1 MASPH
6 AGQRRCR
13 FTVTDGRESDHLRH
27 VPTVRRRVSQ
37 RARGGPRHHDAKFT
51 REVFR
56 SLIKSM
62 APCSACRVLWLARHT
77 TITPTPRWSGPTA
90 PSAPTPTSPRT
101 VLSSPARRC
110 PCARSTLRP
119 CSCGRLRVCDCP
131 IISCSSTSPSTMPH
145 IGARRRIDAFLYHP
159 QQRIPASRSRRLT
172 KTAPPASPA
181 LRAANATDGGDGAAR
196 CGAGGAEGEARHG
209 PGRHGVPGGQPGA
222 AADPGAARTSQT
234 LVSCA
239 HEGTVPSPPPPAGA
253 RHLALPGTVAGEH
266 VTSDCGR
273 RRWCTAETR
282 WGSTMAASSRAAE
295 GRRAGAAARRWC
307 TTSSLVFAPAGVQA
321 SGCRVSAD
329 SAGA

>member
-110 PCARSTLRP
+110 PCARSTLRS
-119 CSCGRLRVCDCP
+119 CSCGRLRLSDHLLLVDFAIHNATHRRSATNRRLSLSSAAAHPRLP
-131 IISCSSTSPSTMPH
+131 ISPSHQDRTAGESRTARSECNRLRRRRCSLRCGRGGRRSSARAGSTRCSRGATGCCSGPRSCSNIADFGKLRP
-145 IGARRRIDAFLYHP
+145 RRDGPFTPAAGGCA
-159 QQRIPASRSRRLT
+159 ASR
-172 KTAPPASPA
+172 
-181 LRAANATDGGDGAAR
+181 ATWYGG
-196 CGAGGAEGEARHG
+196 GGTRH
-209 PGRHGVPGGQPGA
+209 
-222 AADPGAARTSQT
+222 
-234 LVSCA
+234 
-239 HEGTVPSPPPPAGA
+239 E
-253 RHLALPGTVAGEH
+253 
-266 VTSDCGR
+266 
-273 RRWCTAETR
+273 
-282 WGSTMAASSRAAE
+282 
-295 GRRAGAAARRWC
+295 
-307 TTSSLVFAPAGVQA
+307 
-321 SGCRVSAD
+321 
-329 SAGA
+329 